1 MCQRYLDKEKGEGL
15 MKIVGS
21 SLYEKKKKR
30 LSGSAI
36 TTKDFHFPLSD
47 KEDKI
52 FIPAGTSIKFEL
64 KQTLDKTNI
73 LSVTGEY
80 EGKQFSL
87 CMKVHPGS
95 FIKAVQWIQSF

>member
-1 MCQRYLDKEKGEGL
+1 MCQRYLDKEKGERL

-36 TTKDFHFPLSD
+36 TTKDFHFPLTD

-52 FIPAGTSIKFEL
+52 FIPTGTRIEFEL
-64 KQTLDKTNI
+64 KQTLDKTNV
-73 LSVTGEY
+73 LSVSGEY

-87 CMKVHPGS
+87 SMKVHPGS
-95 FIKAVQWIQSF
+95 FVKAVQWLQSF